1 VHCAVLA
8 TFCRAHVDSDAKNSS
23 GMTLACNLWARVALN
38 IGLALYCAC
47 ETIVELATKAVTV
60 RLRMHVA
67 DGDEADAHH

>member
-38 IGLALYCAC
+38 IALYCAC